1 MTFSGVRME
10 SPEPFPTLAA
20 AIDATAS
27 GAALF
32 ASAEIER
39 QPRLTFDLD
48 VDVCVIGGGMA
59 GLSVARE
66 LALRGESVA
75 LVEAQRLAW
84 GASSRN
90 NGLVMPG
97 YSADPQ
103 DVIARVGADHAR
115 ELWAMADEGAQ
126 VLRTILEVPDMA
138 GVRCADGWL
147 QASRVDGGDEIIAR
161 IQVLGED
168 FGLEVEGWQ
177 RDQVRAVLGSD
188 HYFHALHFPK
198 AMNLDPALYA
208 RGLAKLAQQ
217 AGVRMFEDT
226 PVVGIDAAGIR
237 KRITTGNAKLR
248 AYHIVLAGN
257 VHLGPSM
264 ARLAATLLPVWRSV
278 AITEPMTPS
287 LNEAIRFAGTISGA
301 AQTDEIF
308 RVVDGNRLMW
318 SSRMAAWD
326 NHARDYAAQV
336 RKEIV
341 RRFPQLADVAITRT
355 WNAVTGHTIHGMPQ
369 IGEIRSG
376 VWVASGF
383 GQHGLNVSALAAQL
397 VADGIT
403 ARDDRW
409 RLFSPFELVWAGGQ
423 AGRIAGQ
430 GVIAWSRLHNEFG
443 ARMSRYREQS
453 LLREKRREA
462 RLASATEAAR
472 KLEQRARAAADI
484 SGQP

>member
-1 MTFSGVRME
+1 ME
-10 SPEPFPTLAA
+10 SPEPFPTLA
-20 AIDATAS
+20 DGR
-27 GAALF
+27 GAASF
-32 ASAEIER
+32 AVADFER
-39 QPRLTFDLD
+39 QPKLTFDLD
-48 VDVCVIGGGMA
+48 VDVCVIGGGIA

-90 NGLVMPG
+90 NGLVKPG
-97 YSADPQ
+97 YAADPQ

-115 ELWAMADEGAQ
+115 ELWAMADEGAAH
-126 VLRTILEVPDMA
+126 LRSTLDAPDMS
-138 GVRCADGWL
+138 GVRGADGWL

-168 FGLEVEGWQ
+168 FGMEVEGWQ

-188 HYFHALHFPK
+188 HYFHALHFPA
-198 AMNLDPALYA
+198 AMNLDPVRYA
-208 RGLAKLAQQ
+208 RGLANLARQ
-217 AGVRMFEDT
+217 AGVRMFEET

-278 AITEPMTPS
+278 AITEPMNGALAAS
-287 LNEAIRFAGTISGA
+287 LNEAIRFAGTISGTT
-301 AQTDEIF
+301 QTDEIY
-308 RVVDGNRLMW
+308 RRVDGHRLMW
-318 SSRMAAWD
+318 SSRLAAWD
-326 NHARDYAAQV
+326 MHARDYAPQA

-341 RRFPQLADVAITRT
+341 QRFPQLAEVAIAQT
-355 WNAVTGHTIHGMPQ
+355 WNAVTGHTVHGMPQ
-369 IGEIRSG
+369 IGEIRPG

-397 VADGIT
+397 IADGIT

-423 AGRIAGQ
+423 MGRIAGQ
-430 GVIAWSRLHNEFG
+430 GAITWSRLRGEFG

-472 KLEQRARAAADI
+472 KLDQSARAADRSART
-484 SGQP
+484 

>member
-1 MTFSGVRME
+1 ME
-10 SPEPFPTLAA
+10 SPEPFPTLTKTP
-20 AIDATAS
+20 DAGS
-27 GAALF
+27 F
-32 ASAEIER
+32 AVAEIE
-39 QPRLTFDLD
+39 QMPRLTFDLD

-59 GLSVARE
+59 GLCVARE
-66 LALRGESVA
+66 LARRGESVA

-97 YSADPQ
+97 YAAHPQ
-103 DVIARVGADHAR
+103 DVVARVGMDHAR
-115 ELWAMADEGAQ
+115 ELWTMAGEGANM
-126 VLRTILEVPDMA
+126 LRAYLDAPDMA
-138 GVRCADGWL
+138 GVRGADGWL
-147 QASRVDGGDEIIAR
+147 QASRVDSGDEVISR

-168 FGLEVEGWQ
+168 FGMEVEGWQ
-177 RDQVRAVLGSD
+177 RDQVRAVLNSD

-208 RGLAKLAQQ
+208 RGLVKLAQQ
-217 AGVRMFEDT
+217 AGVRMFEET
-226 PVVGIDAAGIR
+226 PVVGVDAAGIR

-264 ARLAATLLPVWRSV
+264 ARLAATLLPLWRSI
-278 AITEPMTPS
+278 AITEPMPQS
-287 LNEAIRFAGTISGA
+287 LADAIRFAGTISGA
-301 AQTDEIF
+301 AQTDEVF
-308 RVVDGNRLMW
+308 RVVNGNRLMW
-318 SSRMAAWD
+318 SSRLAAWD
-326 NHARDYAAQV
+326 THARDYAPQA
-336 RKEIV
+336 RKEII
-341 RRFPQLADVAITRT
+341 RRFPQLTDVAIART
-355 WNAVTGHTIHGMPQ
+355 WSAVAGHTVHGMPQ

-409 RLFSPFELVWAGGQ
+409 RLFSPFELVWAGGPW
-423 AGRIAGQ
+423 GRIIGQ
-430 GVIAWSRLHNEFG
+430 GAISWLQLQSEFG

-453 LLREKRREA
+453 LLREKRREM

-472 KLEQRARAAADI
+472 KLDQQTRAA
-484 SGQP
+484 SGDGAARP